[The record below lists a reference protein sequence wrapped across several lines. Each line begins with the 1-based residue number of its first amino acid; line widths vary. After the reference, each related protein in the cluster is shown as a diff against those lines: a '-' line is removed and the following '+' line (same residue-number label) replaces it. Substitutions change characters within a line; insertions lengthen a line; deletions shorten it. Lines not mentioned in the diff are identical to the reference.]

1 MGWLEGGVGKNVTQ
15 RRGDAIDIGRAGKGQ
30 GGAAAKEAKADHRE
44 TKPDMHGSVLGG
56 HGSAHT
62 PGKESDEGRWFT
74 APAATDLTG
83 ENDELALGGLP
94 QFKGGDTRYSVSYD
108 LHATLTLLGDIY
120 IEASTESSAGKAGAT
135 DASRITPGWEYPCL
149 AWRSA
154 AAVVH

>member
-94 QFKGGDTRYSVSYD
+94 QFKVCAFQKPLQMRPRQFVHPDRGSRGGG
-108 LHATLTLLGDIY
+108 HALL
-120 IEASTESSAGKAGAT
+120 
-135 DASRITPGWEYPCL
+135 R
-149 AWRSA
+149 
-154 AAVVH
+154 